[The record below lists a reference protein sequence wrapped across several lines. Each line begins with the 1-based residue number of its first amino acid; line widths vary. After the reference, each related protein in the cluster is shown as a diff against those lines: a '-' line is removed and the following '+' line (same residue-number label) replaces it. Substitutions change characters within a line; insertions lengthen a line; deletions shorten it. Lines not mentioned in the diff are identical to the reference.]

1 MSSCFKSSV
10 SLFSV
15 FFFIIFNTVSSA
27 TDPTYLF
34 HICPNTTTFTRN
46 STYLTNLRTVLSSL
60 SSPDAAYASRF
71 DNATAGDDNNTVY
84 GVFLCRED
92 VSAEICRDCVTFA
105 ANETLQRC
113 PREKGT
119 VIWYD
124 ECMVRYSNQSIVGKM
139 RVMPAAFL
147 SNTQNITES
156 QLSRFNESLAAL
168 LIDVSVKAASSSI
181 KFATEKANFMVFQT
195 IYSLVQCTPDL
206 NNLDCES
213 CLRQTI
219 NWLPLCCDRR
229 SGGRVIASS
238 CSFRYELYPFYNE
251 TITAAAPLPS
261 VSAPPPQL
269 SSQPPGKGKSSTV
282 IVTAVAV
289 PVSVCVLLLGAACCL
304 LARRR
309 RRNTLS
315 GEGDDLVFS
324 SNKLGHG
331 GFGEV
336 YKGQLITG
344 ETVAIKRLSR
354 GSRQGAEEFKN
365 EVDVV
370 AKLQHRNLAK
380 LLGYCLD
387 GDKKILVYEFVQN
400 KSLDYFLFDT
410 EKSRLLDWQRR
421 YKIIEGI
428 ARGILYLHRDSR
440 LTIIHRDLKASNIL
454 LDADMSP
461 KISDFGMARIFG
473 VDQTQANTQRIV
485 GTYGYMSPEYAIHGQ
500 YSVKSDVY
508 SFGVLVLELITGKKN
523 SSFYE
528 EDGLGDLV
536 TYVWK
541 LWVENSPLE
550 LVDEAM
556 RGSFQTNEV
565 IRCIHIAL
573 LCVQDDS
580 SERPSMDNILV
591 MMNSFTVTLPI
602 PKRSGLLLRTMR
614 HSRVQRSGA
623 SPSDQSL
630 TSKSVDDSSITTVY
644 PR

>member
-10 SLFSV
+10 SLISV
-15 FFFIIFNTVSSA
+15 FFFIMFNTVSSA

-46 STYLTNLRTVLSSL
+46 STYLTNLRTVLSSF
-60 SSPDAAYASRF
+60 SSPNAAYASRF

-84 GVFLCRED
+84 GVFLCRGD
-92 VSAEICRDCVTFA
+92 VSAEICRDCVAFA

-113 PREKGT
+113 PREKET

-168 LIDVSVKAASSSI
+168 LIDVTVKAASSSI
-181 KFATEKANFMVFQT
+181 KFATEKANFTVFQT

-206 NNLDCES
+206 TNLDCES

-229 SGGRVIASS
+229 IGGRVIASS

-251 TITAAAPLPS
+251 TITAAAPPPS

-309 RRNTLS
+309 RRNKLG
-315 GEGDDLVFS
+315 GEGEDLDEDGITSTETLHFNFS
-324 SNKLGHG
+324 EIEAATDKFSDSNKLGHG

-336 YKGQLITG
+336 YKDQDK
-344 ETVAIKRLSR
+344 EQKNSR
-354 GSRQGAEEFKN
+354 T
-365 EVDVV
+365 
-370 AKLQHRNLAK
+370 KLTWWLN
-380 LLGYCLD
+380 Y
-387 GDKKILVYEFVQN
+387 
-400 KSLDYFLFDT
+400 
-410 EKSRLLDWQRR
+410 KSRLLDWQRR

-473 VDQTQANTQRIV
+473 VDQTQANTQRIF

-500 YSVKSDVY
+500 CSVKSDVY

-541 LWVENSPLE
+541 LWVENSSLE